1 MGNSQEREG
10 DGGGLGVV
18 DWIGLAGTGTVDHL
32 VSFRL
37 VSWIP
42 NGRLTPFTGPA
53 GGDDLIKALM
63 CVWVRPNLAFPN
75 SSEKERRSA
84 QVRGHV
90 YHCNPKRSGRFPF
103 VLSAPSTIALGCT
116 ISHWQVTGCPSHPA
130 RRDGNQIKRCVLRMV
145 LLDRVLGEA

>member
-1 MGNSQEREG
+1 MGNRQEREG

-75 SSEKERRSA
+75 SSEREDDQLKLGAMSIIVTPNGQGDSRSSCLP
-84 QVRGHV
+84 R
-90 YHCNPKRSGRFPF
+90 
-103 VLSAPSTIALGCT
+103 
-116 ISHWQVTGCPSHPA
+116 
-130 RRDGNQIKRCVLRMV
+130 LR
-145 LLDRVLGEA
+145 LH